1 MSARSYTDTDV
12 RMGQRHAQSKSEHW
26 TREAVVCT
34 GVIVAAWYFV
44 HLRYSLNQ
52 EFPLATLSSFLD
64 GTAHKPFQFRMLIP
78 WLVGGLQATGLSE
91 LTLYR
96 IFDALSVVGIF
107 YSFRYYLSGF
117 IDKDIA
123 GLLSFGVFY
132 ALPWNYLLARDI
144 PILLPYDLPSI
155 ALLTLALAFLHKRKW
170 LPFYAVFVLGALNRE
185 TIVFVTI
192 AFALVE
198 LGRQSRRDFA
208 LHLAG
213 QIGIWLAVKTT
224 LAITYANNPGAAFE
238 FYHVGTTS
246 PHWKTNLEMLVSGP
260 HVLLMLSNFGFAW
273 VIVLAGWRHLSDP
286 FLRKATWIVPP
297 YLLLVMI
304 AGNANEIRVYGEL
317 LPVIMA
323 PAAMII
329 MTMAARLTHP
339 APPPRVEQEPR
350 RERVH
355 A

>member
-1 MSARSYTDTDV
+1 
-12 RMGQRHAQSKSEHW
+12 MGQRHDQNKTERW
-26 TREAVVCT
+26 IREGVVCA

-64 GTAHKPFQFRMLIP
+64 GTAYRPFQFRMLIP
-78 WLVGGLQATGLSE
+78 WLVGGLQVTGLGE

-96 IFDALSVVGIF
+96 ILDALSVVGIF

-117 IDKDIA
+117 IDRDVA
-123 GLLSFGVFY
+123 GLMSFSVFY

-155 ALLTLALAFLHKRKW
+155 ALLTLALAFLHRRKW
-170 LPFYAVFVLGALNRE
+170 IPFFVVFALGALNRE
-185 TIVFVTI
+185 TIVFVVI
-192 AFALVE
+192 PFVLVE
-198 LGRQSRRDFA
+198 FGRQSRRDFV
-208 LHLAG
+208 LQLAG
-213 QIGIWLAVKTT
+213 LLGIWIAVKATM
-224 LAITYANNPGAAFE
+224 AMAYAGNPGSAFE
-238 FYHVGTTS
+238 FYHVGTTN
-246 PHWKTNLEMLVSGP
+246 PHWKSNIQMLVTGP
-260 HVLLMLSNFGFAW
+260 HLLLMLSNFGFAW

-286 FLRKATWIVPP
+286 FLRKTLWIIPP
-297 YLLLVMI
+297 YLLLVLI

-323 PAAMII
+323 PAAMITI
-329 MTMAARLTHP
+329 SLASTLASRP
-339 APPPRVEQEPR
+339 APPRLEPDHR

>member
-1 MSARSYTDTDV
+1 
-12 RMGQRHAQSKSEHW
+12 MGQRYEQSSKERW
-26 TREAVVCT
+26 VREAVICL

-44 HLRYSLNQ
+44 HLRYRLNQ

-64 GTAHKPFQFRMLIP
+64 GTAHRPFQFRMLVP
-78 WLVGGLQATGLSE
+78 WLVGGLQVTGLGE
-91 LTLYR
+91 ITLYR
-96 IFDALSVVGIF
+96 ILDALSVVGIF

-117 IDKDIA
+117 IDRDVA
-123 GLLSFGVFY
+123 GLLSFSVFY
-132 ALPWNYLLARDI
+132 ALPWNYLLAREI

-155 ALLTLALAFLHKRKW
+155 ALLTLALALLHRRKW
-170 LPFYAVFVLGALNRE
+170 LPFYAVLVLGALNRE

-198 LGRQSRRDFA
+198 FGRQSRRDFA

-213 QIGIWLAVKTT
+213 QLGIWLAVKTT
-224 LAITYANNPGAAFE
+224 MGVIYANNPGSAFE

-260 HVLLMLSNFGFAW
+260 HLLLMLSNFGFAW
-273 VIVLAGWRHLSDP
+273 VIVLAGWRHLTDP
-286 FLRKATWIVPP
+286 FLRKALWIIPP
-297 YLLLVMI
+297 YLLLVLI

-323 PAAMII
+323 PAALII
-329 MTMAARLTHP
+329 MSFASSLAAKP
-339 APPPRVEQEPR
+339 VPPGVEHEHRR
-350 RERVH
+350 REH
-355 A
+355 AHA